1 MMFALQT
8 AAPLF
13 LLHCFCYNVMF
24 SQVWPDIEL
33 LGIFGLVGPEAAGV
47 AGGTVVIL
55 CLLKMQDVT
64 DL

>member
-1 MMFALQT
+1 
-8 AAPLF
+8 
-13 LLHCFCYNVMF
+13 MF